1 MSDYGKE
8 ILDRLSENSNLKKE
22 SNPARKVFL
31 NTVGAWLDE
40 FEENSNRENL
50 FLNEATGKYIDCH
63 GKEYGVYRKIDE
75 SDEDYKKRIIYELLG
90 HLTVDYLLN
99 IYNIKL
105 YVYIPNYNTDSNQL
119 TSDNY
124 YMNNK
129 NGFMAEADETTKAI
143 LNKKF
148 VLGSVI
154 KWL

>member
-8 ILDRLSENSNLKKE
+8 ILDRLNENSNLKKE
-22 SNPARKVFL
+22 NNPVRNVFL
-31 NTVGAWLDE
+31 NTLGLWLDNYD
-40 FEENSNRENL
+40 ENNIAENL
-50 FLNEATGKYIDCH
+50 FLNEAEGKYIDCH

-75 SDEDYKKRIIYELLG
+75 SDDDYKKRIIYELLG
-90 HLTVDYLLN
+90 HLTVDYLIN

-105 YVYIPNYNTDSNQL
+105 YVYIPDYNPDSNEL

-124 YMNNK
+124 YLNNE
-129 NGFMAEADETTKAI
+129 NGFMAEADDTTKAI